1 MFTKFTLTLVTLVLL
16 VTLAGCGAKSTPT
29 PGTDNSQ
36 TNGSETQTGTNPTE
50 NKQLLPLISGKPAN
64 IVLDSSADGSTQQVK
79 QGDIIAVTL
88 ESNLTTGYSWFATIS
103 DPKVLVQMGEPQYQE
118 PASSTGT
125 PLMGAA
131 GKQTFFLQA
140 TGTGTASVTLEYKRS
155 FEENVTPEKTI
166 TITLEV
172 K

>member
-1 MFTKFTLTLVTLVLL
+1 MFTKYTLMSVTLILL
-16 VTLAGCGAKSTPT
+16 VTLTGCGAKSTPT
-29 PGTDNSQ
+29 VSPDDSQ
-36 TNGSETQTGTNPTE
+36 SNGSGDSSATNPAE
-50 NKQLLPLISGKPAN
+50 NKQLLPLISGKAAN
-64 IVLDSSADGSTQQVK
+64 IQLDASADGSTQQVK

-103 DPKVLVQMGEPQYQE
+103 DPLVLAQMGEPQYQE
-118 PASSTGT
+118 PASSSGT

-140 TGTGTASVTLEYKRS
+140 TSTGTTSVTLEYKRS
-155 FEENVTPEKTI
+155 FEENVPPEKTI